1 LTNLADLLLT
11 ARWASILPSIVDA
24 AERDPEIAE
33 LHSRLQR
40 WHAAPLRAAL
50 ERAAFKGEIPP
61 EVSLSA
67 IAAALLGPLYY
78 RRWFSL
84 EPINDSFVD
93 LIVRGV
99 LAHLRRDHPE
109 PGEQGV
115 RAWRP

>member
-1 LTNLADLLLT
+1 
-11 ARWASILPSIVDA
+11 
-24 AERDPEIAE
+24 
-33 LHSRLQR
+33 
-40 WHAAPLRAAL
+40 
-50 ERAAFKGEIPP
+50 
-61 EVSLSA
+61 
-67 IAAALLGPLYY
+67 LLGPLYY

-115 RAWRP
+115 RVWRPWTLPAPGSREVGGEGGGDD

>member
-1 LTNLADLLLT
+1 M
-11 ARWASILPSIVDA
+11 
-24 AERDPEIAE
+24 DPATQ

-50 ERAAFKGEIPP
+50 ERAAFKRGDPP
-61 EVSLSA
+61 RKQPQRDRCR
-67 IAAALLGPLYY
+67 IAGPLYY
-78 RRWFSL
+78 RRWFSR
-84 EPINDSFVD
+84 EPINGSFVD

-99 LAHLRRDHPE
+99 LARLRRDHPE